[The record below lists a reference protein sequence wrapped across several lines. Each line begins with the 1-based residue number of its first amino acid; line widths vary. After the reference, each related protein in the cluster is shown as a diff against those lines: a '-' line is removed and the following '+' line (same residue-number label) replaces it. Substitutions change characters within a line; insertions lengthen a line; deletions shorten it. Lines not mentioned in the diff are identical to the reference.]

1 MKKPP
6 NCIFNDQAS
15 FIWSL
20 LQLYFVKGSL
30 DDAIGL
36 ASSIYEQDFEFADQ
50 LESLLLELWETSNV
64 QILFQIAKYVV
75 WQRLLDTENHVFIV
89 AVLFGEGEITIN
101 DAALLLN
108 INAEKKYLCLDERIR
123 RVVDVAWLIIE
134 DGEDGVMSPGD
145 DDMLA
150 EALRDVR
157 SLYGEI

>member
-1 MKKPP
+1 MKKSS
-6 NCIFNDQAS
+6 ISVFDDQAS

-20 LQLYFVKGSL
+20 LQLYFVKRSL
-30 DDAIGL
+30 EDAIEL

-50 LESLLLELWETSNV
+50 LENLLLKLWKTSNV
-64 QILFQIAKYVV
+64 EILFQIAKYVV
-75 WQRLLDTENHVFIV
+75 WQRLLDTENHIFIV

-134 DGEDGVMSPGD
+134 DGEDGVMFPGD

-150 EALRDVR
+150 EALEDVR
-157 SLYGEI
+157 SLYSEN